1 MTLSLHTNVVLNR
14 DDSLNW
20 DREKVEGC
28 TEHLILSGNSRKN
41 GADEESSYEPAAAAW
56 VCYPSPPSTAWI
68 SPCETPLGAWGC
80 IYAGGEN
87 LRVQLNSTGSCA
99 LRSRLQ
105 RACVQ
110 APLCHLWCWFVTTTS
125 ILQVPIFFFSKYSTE
140 KARYRTSKPEGFTY
154 ASYRNKIS

>member
-14 DDSLNW
+14 DDFLNG
-20 DREKVEGC
+20 DRGKAEGC
-28 TEHLILSGNSRKN
+28 TEQLILSGNSRKK
-41 GADEESSYEPAAAAW
+41 GAGEESGYKPAAAAW

-68 SPCETPLGAWGC
+68 SPSQTPLGVWGC
-80 IYAGGEN
+80 IYAGGEK
-87 LRVQLNSTGSCA
+87 LWVQLNSTRSCA

-125 ILQVPIFFFSKYSTE
+125 ILQVPIIFLQVLYWESPVQDK
-140 KARYRTSKPEGFTY
+140 
-154 ASYRNKIS
+154 